1 MNQQG
6 LQFLNQSYAML
17 IPKKTNPQRVSD
29 YRPTSLTHSF
39 AKIIS
44 KLVANRLGPEL
55 HHLVSINQTTF
66 IKSGCIHDNFVF
78 VQQVVKYLHKKKVS
92 TLFIKLDISKAFD
105 IVNCPYSLNVLTH
118 LCFGQRWRNWIS
130 SLWCTSSSCY
140 PLNGESGKRILHC
153 RGVRQGDPLSPMLF
167 FLAMEPLHRLFKKAR
182 EVGLLNKISRS
193 CDNFRISIYADDASF
208 LSSQHQIIWR
218 LHIAY
223 TWYLCRS
230 QWTEN
235 QYEKNPILPHTMW
248 SHKPWLFSS
257 KQPYSLKFPFQLL
270 GPPLA
275 H

>member
-1 MNQQG
+1 VDDIKSSNHLSPKGKAPGPDGYIGLFFSSCWNIIKQDLLLVVNHFYQMNQQG

-118 LCFGQRWRNWIS
+118 LCFGQRWRN
-130 SLWCTSSSCY
+130 
-140 PLNGESGKRILHC
+140 
-153 RGVRQGDPLSPMLF
+153 
-167 FLAMEPLHRLFKKAR
+167 
-182 EVGLLNKISRS
+182 
-193 CDNFRISIYADDASF
+193 
-208 LSSQHQIIWR
+208 
-218 LHIAY
+218 
-223 TWYLCRS
+223 
-230 QWTEN
+230 
-235 QYEKNPILPHTMW
+235 
-248 SHKPWLFSS
+248 
-257 KQPYSLKFPFQLL
+257 
-270 GPPLA
+270 
-275 H
+275 